1 MKKQNKSMISMMH
14 RLVEFCGEYKIP
26 IRVSYLPGFIKGLV
40 MKSPLMASFFLA
52 CDFIS
57 GRMTKKSCLIYGLI
71 ILTCVILQAVMQN
84 ITDRLQSATGFK
96 VFADK
101 RMEMGDRFRKLTMGY
116 FTDGNI
122 GKVSSV
128 LATDMNFIEENCMM
142 VLEELVGIMISQG
155 LMIAFMFFLNWRLG
169 LTALAS
175 LLLVVLFGNIT
186 TRISISHSMLKQ
198 KTAEKMTSAVLEFA
212 EGIGIIKTFNLL
224 GKKSKEVSES
234 FEESCKNSIG
244 FEMAY
249 APWWASILI
258 SYGIVTALTLL
269 VSALLSSKGMM
280 TNEYF
285 LGMLLFAF
293 DLFAPIKAYYGNIAR
308 LTVTDACLDRIES
321 VFDGAEIVNEGKDT
335 LMSAEDAARKN
346 LPEISFENVSFSYGV
361 SKAGL
366 HSKLGSEEQSSERKA
381 LHGINFDAQKGQM
394 IALVGPSGG
403 GKSTIANLLARFWD
417 VKDGSIKIRGTDIRN
432 VSVANL
438 MDNIS
443 MVFQRVYLFQDTVFN
458 NIAMGRTN
466 ASREEVI
473 EVAKKA
479 RCYDFIMKLPNGFD
493 TVIGEGG
500 ADLSGGEQQRISIA
514 RCMLK
519 DAPIVIL
526 DEATASVDAD
536 NEHFIQEAISE
547 LCRGKTLIVIA
558 HRLNTIRNANKILVI
573 KNGQIVESG
582 SHEELMETNGEY
594 ALMVSKQ
601 TA

>member
-14 RLVEFCGEYKIP
+14 RLVEFCGKYKVP

-52 CDFIS
+52 CDFMA

-116 FTDGNI
+116 FTEGNI

-169 LTALAS
+169 LTALAC
-175 LLLVVLFGNIT
+175 LLLVILFGNIT

-224 GKKSKEVSES
+224 GEKSKEVSRS

-258 SYGIVTALTLL
+258 SYGIVTALTLFI
-269 VSALLSSKGMM
+269 SALLSSKGMM

-285 LGMLLFAF
+285 LGMVIFAF

-321 VFDGAEIVNEGKDT
+321 AFDKAEIVNEGKDT
-335 LMSAEDAARKN
+335 LMSAEEAARKG
-346 LPEISFENVSFSYGV
+346 LPEISYQNVSFAYGD
-361 SKAGL
+361 K
-366 HSKLGSEEQSSERKA
+366 EA
-381 LHGINFDAQKGQM
+381 LHGISFDAQKGQM

-432 VSVANL
+432 VPVANL

-443 MVFQRVYLFQDTVFN
+443 MVFQRVYLFRDTVFN
-458 NIAMGRTN
+458 NIAMGKTD

-558 HRLNTIRNANKILVI
+558 HRLNTIRNANRILVI

-582 SHEELMETNGEY
+582 THDELIANGGEY
-594 ALMVSKQ
+594 KTMVEKQ

>member
-1 MKKQNKSMISMMH
+1 MMH
-14 RLVEFCGEYKIP
+14 RLVEFCGKYKVP
-26 IRVSYLPGFIKGLV
+26 IRLSYLPGFIKGLV
-40 MKSPLMASFFLA
+40 MKSPLMASFFMA
-52 CDFIS
+52 CDFMS
-57 GRMTKKSCLIYGLI
+57 VRMTKEKCLIYGLI
-71 ILTCVILQAVMQN
+71 ILACVVLQAVLQN

-101 RMEMGDRFRKLTMGY
+101 RMEMGDHFRKLSMGY
-116 FTDGNI
+116 FTEGNI

-142 VLEELVGIMISQG
+142 VLEELVGLMISQG
-155 LMIAFMFFLNWRLG
+155 LMIVFMFWLNWRLG
-169 LTALAS
+169 FAS
-175 LLLVVLFGNIT
+175 LVGLVLIMLFGNIT
-186 TRISISHSMLKQ
+186 TRKSISHSMLKQ
-198 KTAEKMTSAVLEFA
+198 KTSEKMTGSVLEFA
-212 EGIGIIKTFNLL
+212 EGIGIIKSFNML
-224 GKKSKEVSES
+224 GEKSKELNKS
-234 FEESCKNSIG
+234 FEESCDNSIK
-244 FEMAY
+244 FETAY
-249 APWWASILI
+249 APWWASIII
-258 SYGIVTALTLL
+258 SYAVATVL
-269 VSALLSSKGMM
+269 VLFVSSWLSSKGMLS
-280 TNEYF
+280 NEYF
-285 LGMLLFAF
+285 LGMILFTF
-293 DLFAPIKAYYGNIAR
+293 DLLSPIKAYYANIAR

-321 VFDGAEIVNEGKDT
+321 VFDQAEIVNEGKES
-335 LMSAEDAARKN
+335 LLPVEEAARKG
-346 LPEISFENVSFSYGV
+346 LPEISYQNVSFAYGD
-361 SKAGL
+361 K
-366 HSKLGSEEQSSERKA
+366 EA
-381 LHGINFDAQKGQM
+381 LHGINFDVQKGEM

-417 VKDGSIKIRGTDIRN
+417 VQNGCIKIRGTDIRN
-432 VSVANL
+432 VPVANL

-458 NIAMGRTN
+458 NIAMGKTD

-479 RCYDFIMKLPNGFD
+479 RCYDFIMNLPNGFD

-558 HRLNTIRNANKILVI
+558 HRLNTIRNANRILVI
-573 KNGQIVESG
+573 KDGRIAESG
-582 SHEELMETNGEY
+582 THEELMALNGQY
-594 ALMVSKQ
+594 RNMVER
-601 TA
+601 

>member
-1 MKKQNKSMISMMH
+1 MKNKSMIKMMH
-14 RLVEFCGEYKIP
+14 RLVSSCGKYKVQ
-26 IRVSYLPGFIKGLV
+26 IRAAYVPGFFKGMF
-40 MKSPLMASFFLA
+40 MKAPLMVSFLTVTGFMTGSITRKTCL
-52 CDFIS
+52 IS
-57 GRMTKKSCLIYGLI
+57 GLLLLICL
-71 ILTCVILQAVMQN
+71 VAQAVLQN
-84 ITDRLQSATGFK
+84 ISDRLQSAAGFK

-101 RMEMGDRFRKLTMGY
+101 RMELGDHFRKLSMGY
-116 FTDGNI
+116 FSDGNI

-142 VLEELVGIMISQG
+142 VLEDLVGFIISQG
-155 LMIAFMFFLNWRLG
+155 LMICFMFYLNWRLG
-169 LTALAS
+169 LVSILCLAIIM
-175 LLLVVLFGNIT
+175 LVGKLM
-186 TRISISHSMLKQ
+186 TRVSVSHSMEKQ
-198 KTAEKMTSAVLEFA
+198 VSSQTLTSAVLEFA
-212 EGIGIIKTFNLL
+212 EGIGIIKTFNML
-224 GKKSKEVSES
+224 GEKSKEMNKA
-234 FEESCKNSIG
+234 FEDSCDKAIG

-249 APWWASILI
+249 SPWWASFMI
-258 SYGIVTALTLL
+258 SYGLGTAAVLFM
-269 VSALLSSKGMM
+269 SYFLSSRGLITIEFMMGMIL
-280 TNEYF
+280 F
-285 LGMLLFAF
+285 LFDTFA
-293 DLFAPIKAYYGNIAR
+293 AIKAYYGNVAR

-321 VFDGAEIVNEGKDT
+321 VFDEAEINNDGKEKLPD
-335 LMSAEDAARKN
+335 AEDAARKG
-346 LPEISFENVSFSYGV
+346 LAEISYQNVSFAYGDKNV
-361 SKAGL
+361 L
-366 HSKLGSEEQSSERKA
+366 R
-381 LHGINFDAQKGQM
+381 GINFDVQKGQM
-394 IALVGPSGG
+394 LALVGPSGG

-432 VSVANL
+432 VPVANL

-443 MVFQRVYLFQDTVFN
+443 MVFQRVYLFQDTIFN
-458 NIAMGRTN
+458 NIAMGKTN

-479 RCYDFIMKLPNGFD
+479 RCYDFIMKLPDGFD

-558 HRLNTIRNANKILVI
+558 HHLNTIRNADKILVI

-582 SHEELMETNGEY
+582 SHEELMSKGGEY
-594 ALMVSKQ
+594 TLMVSKQ
-601 TA
+601 NLE

>member
-14 RLVEFCGEYKIP
+14 RLVEFCGKYKVP

-52 CDFIS
+52 CDFMA

-155 LMIAFMFFLNWRLG
+155 LMIAFMFFLNWQLG
-169 LTALAS
+169 LTALAC
-175 LLLVVLFGNIT
+175 LLLVILFGNIT

-224 GKKSKEVSES
+224 GEKSKEVNRS

-258 SYGIVTALTLL
+258 SYGIVTALTLF
-269 VSALLSSKGMM
+269 VSGLLSSKGMM

-285 LGMLLFAF
+285 LGMVLFAF

-321 VFDGAEIVNEGKDT
+321 VFDGAEIVNEGKET
-335 LMSAEDAARKN
+335 LMSAEDAARKG
-346 LPEISFENVSFSYGV
+346 LPEISYQNVSFAYGD
-361 SKAGL
+361 K
-366 HSKLGSEEQSSERKA
+366 EA

-417 VKDGSIKIRGTDIRN
+417 VKDGSIKIRGTDIRDIP
-432 VSVANL
+432 VANL

-466 ASREEVI
+466 ATREEVI

-519 DAPIVIL
+519 DTPIVIL

-547 LCRGKTLIVIA
+547 LCRGKTLLVIA
-558 HRLNTIRNANKILVI
+558 HRLNTIRNANQILVI

-582 SHEELMETNGEY
+582 THKELMTKGGEY
-594 ALMVSKQ
+594 SIMVNKQ

>member
-14 RLVEFCGEYKIP
+14 RLVEFCGKYKVL
-26 IRVSYLPGFIKGLV
+26 IRISYLPGFIKGLV

-52 CDFIS
+52 CDFMA

-71 ILTCVILQAVMQN
+71 ILTCVILQALMQN

-101 RMEMGDRFRKLTMGY
+101 RMEMGDRFRKLSMGY
-116 FTDGNI
+116 FTEGNI

-155 LMIAFMFFLNWRLG
+155 LMIAFMFFLNWQLG
-169 LTALAS
+169 LTALAC
-175 LLLVVLFGNIT
+175 LLLVILFGNIT

-224 GKKSKEVSES
+224 GEKSKEVSRS
-234 FEESCKNSIG
+234 FEESSKNSIG

-258 SYGIVTALTLL
+258 SYGIVTALTLF
-269 VSALLSSKGMM
+269 VSGLLSSKGMM

-285 LGMLLFAF
+285 LGMVLFAF

-321 VFDGAEIVNEGKDT
+321 VFDKAEIVNEGKES
-335 LMSAEDAARKN
+335 LMSAEEAARKG
-346 LPEISFENVSFSYGV
+346 LPEISYQNVSFAYGD
-361 SKAGL
+361 K
-366 HSKLGSEEQSSERKA
+366 EA

-432 VSVANL
+432 VPVANL

-458 NIAMGRTN
+458 NIAMGKTD
-466 ASREEVI
+466 ATREEVI

-573 KNGQIVESG
+573 KNGKIVESG
-582 SHEELMETNGEY
+582 SHNELIAKGGEY
-594 ALMVSKQ
+594 KTMVEKQ

>member
-1 MKKQNKSMISMMH
+1 MMH
-14 RLVEFCGEYKIP
+14 RLVEFCGKYKVP
-26 IRVSYLPGFIKGLV
+26 IRLSYLPGFFKGLV
-40 MKSPLMASFFLA
+40 MKSPLMAAFFMA
-52 CDFIS
+52 CDFMS
-57 GRMTKKSCLIYGLI
+57 DRMTKEKCLIYGLI
-71 ILTCVILQAVMQN
+71 ILACVVLQAVLQN

-101 RMEMGDRFRKLTMGY
+101 RMEMGDHFRKLSMGY
-116 FTDGNI
+116 FTEGNI

-142 VLEELVGIMISQG
+142 VLEELVGLMISQG
-155 LMIAFMFFLNWRLG
+155 LMIVFMFWLNWRLG
-169 LTALAS
+169 FAS
-175 LLLVVLFGNIT
+175 LVGLVLIMLFGNIT
-186 TRISISHSMLKQ
+186 TRKSISHSMLKQ
-198 KTAEKMTSAVLEFA
+198 KTSEKMTGSVLEFA
-212 EGIGIIKTFNLL
+212 EGIGIIKTFNML
-224 GKKSKEVSES
+224 GEKSKELNKS
-234 FEESCKNSIG
+234 FEESCDNSIK
-244 FEMAY
+244 FETAY
-249 APWWASILI
+249 APWWASIII
-258 SYGIVTALTLL
+258 SYAVATVL
-269 VSALLSSKGMM
+269 VLFVSSWLSSKGMLS
-280 TNEYF
+280 NEYF
-285 LGMLLFAF
+285 LGMILFTF
-293 DLFAPIKAYYGNIAR
+293 DLLSPIKAYYANIAR

-321 VFDGAEIVNEGKDT
+321 VFDQAEIVNEGKES
-335 LMSAEDAARKN
+335 LMPVEEAARKG
-346 LPEISFENVSFSYGV
+346 LPEISYQNVSFAYGD
-361 SKAGL
+361 K
-366 HSKLGSEEQSSERKA
+366 EA
-381 LHGINFDAQKGQM
+381 LHGINFDVQKGEM

-417 VKDGSIKIRGTDIRN
+417 VKSGCIKIRGTDIRN
-432 VSVANL
+432 VPVANL

-458 NIAMGRTN
+458 NIAMGKTN
-466 ASREEVI
+466 ATREEVI

-479 RCYDFIMKLPNGFD
+479 RCYDFIMNLPNGFD

-573 KNGQIVESG
+573 KNGKVAESG
-582 SHEELMETNGEY
+582 THEELM
-594 ALMVSKQ
+594 ALKGQYWDMVERQ
-601 TA
+601 TC

>member
-14 RLVEFCGEYKIP
+14 RLVEFCGKYKIP

-52 CDFIS
+52 CDFMA

-116 FTDGNI
+116 FTEGNI

-155 LMIAFMFFLNWRLG
+155 LMIAFMFFLNWQLG
-169 LTALAS
+169 LTALAC
-175 LLLVVLFGNIT
+175 LLLVILFGNIT

-224 GKKSKEVSES
+224 GEKSKEVNRS

-258 SYGIVTALTLL
+258 SYGIVTALTLF

-285 LGMLLFAF
+285 LGMVLFAF

-321 VFDGAEIVNEGKDT
+321 VFDKAEIVNEGKET
-335 LMSAEDAARKN
+335 LMSAEDAARKG
-346 LPEISFENVSFSYGV
+346 LPEISYQNVSFAYGD
-361 SKAGL
+361 K
-366 HSKLGSEEQSSERKA
+366 EA

-417 VKDGSIKIRGTDIRN
+417 VKDGSIKIRRTDIRD
-432 VSVANL
+432 VPVANL

-458 NIAMGRTN
+458 NIAMGKTD

-519 DAPIVIL
+519 NAPIVIL

-536 NEHFIQEAISE
+536 NEHFIQEAISK

-582 SHEELMETNGEY
+582 SHDELIAANGEY

>member
-14 RLVEFCGEYKIP
+14 RLVEFCGKYKVP

-52 CDFIS
+52 CDFMA

-71 ILTCVILQAVMQN
+71 ILTCVILQAIMQN

-101 RMEMGDRFRKLTMGY
+101 RMEMGDHFRKLTMGY
-116 FTDGNI
+116 FTEGNI

-142 VLEELVGIMISQG
+142 VLEELVGLMISQG
-155 LMIAFMFFLNWRLG
+155 LMIAFMFFLNWQLG

-224 GKKSKEVSES
+224 GEKSKEVSRS

-258 SYGIVTALTLL
+258 SYGIVTALTLF
-269 VSALLSSKGMM
+269 VSGLLSSKGMM

-285 LGMLLFAF
+285 LGMVLFAF

-321 VFDGAEIVNEGKDT
+321 VFDKAEIVNEGKES
-335 LMSAEDAARKN
+335 LMSAEEAARKG
-346 LPEISFENVSFSYGV
+346 LPEISYQNVSFAYGD
-361 SKAGL
+361 K
-366 HSKLGSEEQSSERKA
+366 EA
-381 LHGINFDAQKGQM
+381 LHGISFDAQKGQM

-432 VSVANL
+432 VPVANL

-466 ASREEVI
+466 ATREEVI

-547 LCRGKTLIVIA
+547 LCRSKTLIVIA
-558 HRLNTIRNANKILVI
+558 HRLNTIRNADRILVI

-582 SHEELMETNGEY
+582 SHKELMDKNGEY

>member
-1 MKKQNKSMISMMH
+1 MKKQNKSIISMMH
-14 RLVEFCGEYKIP
+14 RLVEFCGKYKIP
-26 IRVSYLPGFIKGLV
+26 IRISYLPGFLKGLV

-52 CDFIS
+52 CDFMA

-116 FTDGNI
+116 FTEGNI

-155 LMIAFMFFLNWRLG
+155 LMIAFMFFLNWQLG
-169 LTALAS
+169 LTALAC
-175 LLLVVLFGNIT
+175 LLLVILFGNIT

-224 GKKSKEVSES
+224 GEKSKEVSRS
-234 FEESCKNSIG
+234 FEESSKNSIG

-249 APWWASILI
+249 APWWASVLI
-258 SYGIVTALTLL
+258 SYGIVTALTLF
-269 VSALLSSKGMM
+269 VSGLLSSKGMM

-285 LGMLLFAF
+285 LGMVLFAF

-321 VFDGAEIVNEGKDT
+321 VFDQAEIVNEGKDT
-335 LMSAEDAARKN
+335 LMSAEEAARKG
-346 LPEISFENVSFSYGV
+346 LPEISYQNVSFAYGD
-361 SKAGL
+361 K
-366 HSKLGSEEQSSERKA
+366 EA

-432 VSVANL
+432 VPVANL

-466 ASREEVI
+466 ATREEVI

-558 HRLNTIRNANKILVI
+558 HRLNTIRNANRILVI

-582 SHEELMETNGEY
+582 THEELMAKGGEY
-594 ALMVSKQ
+594 KTMVEKQ

>member
-14 RLVEFCGEYKIP
+14 RLVEFCGKYKVP

-52 CDFIS
+52 CDFMA

-101 RMEMGDRFRKLTMGY
+101 RMEMGDRFRKLTMGF
-116 FTDGNI
+116 FTEGNI

-142 VLEELVGIMISQG
+142 VLEELVGLMISQG
-155 LMIAFMFFLNWRLG
+155 LMIAFMFFLSWQLG
-169 LTALAS
+169 LTALAC
-175 LLLVVLFGNIT
+175 LLLVILFGNIT

-224 GKKSKEVSES
+224 GEKSKEVSES
-234 FEESCKNSIG
+234 FEESSKNSIG

-249 APWWASILI
+249 APWWASVLI
-258 SYGIVTALTLL
+258 SYGIVTALTLF

-285 LGMLLFAF
+285 LGMVLFAF

-321 VFDGAEIVNEGKDT
+321 VFDKAEIVNEGKDT
-335 LMSAEDAARKN
+335 LMSAEDAARKG
-346 LPEISFENVSFSYGV
+346 LPEISYQNVSFAYGD
-361 SKAGL
+361 K
-366 HSKLGSEEQSSERKA
+366 EA
-381 LHGINFDAQKGQM
+381 LHGINFDALKGEM

-403 GKSTIANLLARFWD
+403 GKTTIANLLARFWD
-417 VKDGSIKIRGTDIRN
+417 VKDGSIKIRGTDIRD
-432 VSVANL
+432 VPVANL

-466 ASREEVI
+466 ATREEVI

-479 RCYDFIMKLPNGFD
+479 RCYDFIMKLPDGFD

-582 SHEELMETNGEY
+582 THDQLIAANGEY

>member
-14 RLVEFCGEYKIP
+14 RLVEFCGKYKIP
-26 IRVSYLPGFIKGLV
+26 IRVSYLPGFLKGIV

-52 CDFIS
+52 CDFMT

-116 FTDGNI
+116 FTEGNI

-169 LTALAS
+169 LTALAC
-175 LLLVVLFGNIT
+175 LLLVILFGNIT

-224 GKKSKEVSES
+224 GEKSKEVNRS

-258 SYGIVTALTLL
+258 SYGIVTALTLF
-269 VSALLSSKGMM
+269 VSGLLSSKGMM

-285 LGMLLFAF
+285 LGMVLFAF

-321 VFDGAEIVNEGKDT
+321 VFDKAEIVNEGKET
-335 LMSAEDAARKN
+335 LMSAEDAARKG
-346 LPEISFENVSFSYGV
+346 LPEISYQNVSFAYGD
-361 SKAGL
+361 K
-366 HSKLGSEEQSSERKA
+366 EA

-417 VKDGSIKIRGTDIRN
+417 VKDGSIKIRGTDIRD
-432 VSVANL
+432 VPVANL

-466 ASREEVI
+466 ATREEVI

-500 ADLSGGEQQRISIA
+500 ADLSGGEQQRLSIA

-582 SHEELMETNGEY
+582 THEELMTKGGEY
-594 ALMVSKQ
+594 KTMIEKQ

>member
-14 RLVEFCGEYKIP
+14 RLVEFCGKYKVP
-26 IRVSYLPGFIKGLV
+26 IRVSYVPGFIKGLV

-52 CDFIS
+52 CDFMA

-71 ILTCVILQAVMQN
+71 ILACVILQAVMQN

-116 FTDGNI
+116 FTEGNI

-155 LMIAFMFFLNWRLG
+155 LMIAFMFFLNWQLG
-169 LTALAS
+169 LTALAC
-175 LLLVVLFGNIT
+175 LLLVILFGNIT

-224 GKKSKEVSES
+224 GEKSKEVSRS

-258 SYGIVTALTLL
+258 SYGIVTALTLF

-285 LGMLLFAF
+285 LGMVLFAF

-321 VFDGAEIVNEGKDT
+321 VFDKAEIVNEGKET
-335 LMSAEDAARKN
+335 LMSAEDAARKG
-346 LPEISFENVSFSYGV
+346 LPEISYQNVSFAYGD
-361 SKAGL
+361 K
-366 HSKLGSEEQSSERKA
+366 EA
-381 LHGINFDAQKGQM
+381 LHGISFDAQKGQM

-432 VSVANL
+432 VPVANL

-458 NIAMGRTN
+458 NIAMGKTD
-466 ASREEVI
+466 ATREEVI

-573 KNGQIVESG
+573 KNGQIIESG
-582 SHEELMETNGEY
+582 THEELMAMGSEY
-594 ALMVSKQ
+594 SVMVSKQ

>member
-14 RLVEFCGEYKIP
+14 RLVEFCGKYKVP

-52 CDFIS
+52 CDFMA

-116 FTDGNI
+116 FTEGNI

-155 LMIAFMFFLNWRLG
+155 LMIAFMFFLNWQLG
-169 LTALAS
+169 LTALAC
-175 LLLVVLFGNIT
+175 LLLVILFGNIT

-224 GKKSKEVSES
+224 GEKSKEVSRS

-258 SYGIVTALTLL
+258 SYGIVTALTLF
-269 VSALLSSKGMM
+269 VSGLLSSKGMM

-285 LGMLLFAF
+285 LGMVLFAF

-321 VFDGAEIVNEGKDT
+321 VFDNAEIVNEGKES
-335 LMSAEDAARKN
+335 LMSAEEAARKG
-346 LPEISFENVSFSYGV
+346 LPEISYQNVSFAYGD
-361 SKAGL
+361 K
-366 HSKLGSEEQSSERKA
+366 EA
-381 LHGINFDAQKGQM
+381 LHGISFDAQKGQM

-417 VKDGSIKIRGTDIRN
+417 VKDGSIKIRGTDIRD
-432 VSVANL
+432 VPVANL

-466 ASREEVI
+466 ATREEVI
-473 EVAKKA
+473 EVAKKS

-519 DAPIVIL
+519 DTPIVIL

-582 SHEELMETNGEY
+582 THEELMSKGDEY
-594 ALMVSKQ
+594 SVMVSKQ

>member
-14 RLVEFCGEYKIP
+14 RLVEFCGKYKVP

-52 CDFIS
+52 CDFMA

-116 FTDGNI
+116 FTEGNI

-155 LMIAFMFFLNWRLG
+155 LMIAFMFFLNWQLG
-169 LTALAS
+169 LTALAC
-175 LLLVVLFGNIT
+175 LLLVILFGNIT

-224 GKKSKEVSES
+224 GEKSKEVSRS

-258 SYGIVTALTLL
+258 SYGIVTALTLF
-269 VSALLSSKGMM
+269 VSGLLSSKGMM

-285 LGMLLFAF
+285 LGMVLFAF

-321 VFDGAEIVNEGKDT
+321 VFDKAEIVNEGNDT
-335 LMSAEDAARKN
+335 LMSAEEAARKG
-346 LPEISFENVSFSYGV
+346 LPEISYQNVSFAYGD
-361 SKAGL
+361 K
-366 HSKLGSEEQSSERKA
+366 EA

-417 VKDGSIKIRGTDIRN
+417 VKDGSIKIRGTDIRD
-432 VSVANL
+432 VPVANL

-466 ASREEVI
+466 ATREEVI

-582 SHEELMETNGEY
+582 THEELMAKGGEY
-594 ALMVSKQ
+594 KTMVEKQ

>member
-14 RLVEFCGEYKIP
+14 RLVEFCGKYKIP

-52 CDFIS
+52 CDFMA

-116 FTDGNI
+116 FTEGNI

-155 LMIAFMFFLNWRLG
+155 LMIAFMFFLSWQLG
-169 LTALAS
+169 LTALAC
-175 LLLVVLFGNIT
+175 LLLVILFGNIT
-186 TRISISHSMLKQ
+186 TRISISHSMIKQ

-224 GKKSKEVSES
+224 GEKSKEVSES
-234 FEESCKNSIG
+234 FEESSKNSIG

-249 APWWASILI
+249 APWWASVLI
-258 SYGIVTALTLL
+258 SYGIVTALTLF

-285 LGMLLFAF
+285 LGMVLFAF

-321 VFDGAEIVNEGKDT
+321 VFDKAEIVNEGKET
-335 LMSAEDAARKN
+335 LMSAEDAARKG
-346 LPEISFENVSFSYGV
+346 LPEISYQNVSFAYGD
-361 SKAGL
+361 K
-366 HSKLGSEEQSSERKA
+366 EA

-417 VKDGSIKIRGTDIRN
+417 VKDGSIKIRGTDIRD

-458 NIAMGRTN
+458 NIAMGKTD
-466 ASREEVI
+466 ATREEVI

-582 SHEELMETNGEY
+582 SHDELMAKGGEY
-594 ALMVSKQ
+594 KTMVEKQ

>member
-14 RLVEFCGEYKIP
+14 RLVEFCGKYKVP

-52 CDFIS
+52 CDFMA

-101 RMEMGDRFRKLTMGY
+101 RMEMGDRFRKLTMGF
-116 FTDGNI
+116 FTEGNI

-142 VLEELVGIMISQG
+142 VLEELVGLMISQG
-155 LMIAFMFFLNWRLG
+155 LMIAFMFFLSWQLG
-169 LTALAS
+169 LTALAC

-224 GKKSKEVSES
+224 GEKSKEVSES
-234 FEESCKNSIG
+234 FEESSKNSIG

-258 SYGIVTALTLL
+258 SYGIVTALTLF

-285 LGMLLFAF
+285 LGMVLFAF

-321 VFDGAEIVNEGKDT
+321 VFDKAEIVNEGKET
-335 LMSAEDAARKN
+335 LMSAEDAARKG
-346 LPEISFENVSFSYGV
+346 LPEISYQNVSFAYGD
-361 SKAGL
+361 K
-366 HSKLGSEEQSSERKA
+366 EA

-417 VKDGSIKIRGTDIRN
+417 VKDGSIKIRGTDIRD
-432 VSVANL
+432 VPVANL

-466 ASREEVI
+466 ATREEVI

-582 SHEELMETNGEY
+582 SHKELMDTNGEY